1 MLYYFYSYCN
11 YRAEKRLTEMKTTF
25 PQTPCYLMKASA
37 LYDSISI
44 SLPPSSPT
52 TSPTNSPPT
61 QPTNTNS
68 ARTPDAN
75 VSVFLAEHLA
85 KTVAPYIERQMAELN
100 EIVCLFYLLFCP
112 NIVNVLAYL

>member
-1 MLYYFYSYCN
+1 
-11 YRAEKRLTEMKTTF
+11 MKTTF